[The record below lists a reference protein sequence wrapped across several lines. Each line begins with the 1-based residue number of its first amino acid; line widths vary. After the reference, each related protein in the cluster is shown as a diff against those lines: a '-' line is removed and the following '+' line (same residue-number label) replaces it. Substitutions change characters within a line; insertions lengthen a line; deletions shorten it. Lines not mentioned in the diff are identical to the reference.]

1 MLEEGKFFLLSG
13 YIFVAPINDYSGQLC
28 KLLSYGFTNNIF
40 IFVFYNVWFSCGL
53 VCGQLELLF

>member
-13 YIFVAPINDYSGQLC
+13 YIFVAPINDYSGQLR

-40 IFVFYNVWFSCGL
+40 IFIFIMYGSPVV
-53 VCGQLELLF
+53 